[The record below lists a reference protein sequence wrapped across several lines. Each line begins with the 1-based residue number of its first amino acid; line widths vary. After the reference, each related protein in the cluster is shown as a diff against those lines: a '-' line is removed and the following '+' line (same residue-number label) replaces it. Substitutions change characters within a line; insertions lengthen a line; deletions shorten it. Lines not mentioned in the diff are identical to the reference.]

1 MVYHKVTKNPA
12 DSLHSSINLANFVGM
27 KKYILTFFLLMG
39 LLLPMSAQS
48 LASDRFEERSLSLG
62 GGYTNMV
69 DTYLSPLRYG
79 GAHVSLLSEGFSQT
93 TIPGGRWFAQSL
105 FALHGDYVTPA
116 SGSGLTVG
124 GMADYSY
131 TYYYQ
136 VPFGTHKGFSLYV
149 GPQPQLRI
157 GGIYNL
163 RNSNNPAQLKL
174 GANLAASAMAKYA
187 FALWAI
193 PMNVRLQTDLPL
205 LGVAFGPDY
214 GQSYYEIFYLG
225 QSEGCVHL
233 TSLHNNLSLRANLSY
248 DLQLRP
254 CTLRITLANDLYQWT
269 LGKQHYRMFTHTI
282 MLGYVKNLYHV
293 VRDEESSR
301 YIPY

>member
-1 MVYHKVTKNPA
+1 
-12 DSLHSSINLANFVGM
+12 M
-27 KKYILTFFLLMG
+27 KKYILTFAILIGM
-39 LLLPMSAQS
+39 LLPMSAQS
-48 LASDRFEERSLSLG
+48 LASDRFEQRSLSLG
-62 GGYTNMV
+62 GGYTTLV
-69 DTYLSPLRYG
+69 DTYLSPLRYD
-79 GAHVSLLSEGFSQT
+79 GAHVALLSEGFSQT
-93 TIPGGRWFAQSL
+93 AIPGGRWFAQSL
-105 FALHGDYVTPA
+105 FALHGDYATPA

-131 TYYYQ
+131 TCYYQ
-136 VPFGTHKGFSLYV
+136 VPLLSPQGGRLRLFV
-149 GPQPQLRI
+149 GPQAQLRV

-174 GANLAASAMAKYA
+174 GANFAASAMAKYI
-187 FALWAI
+187 FTLWDT

-225 QSEGCVHL
+225 QSEGSVHL

-248 DLQLRP
+248 DLQLP
-254 CTLRITLANDLYQWT
+254 TSTLRVTFASDLYQWT
-269 LGKQHYRMFTHTI
+269 LGKQHYRMFTHSI
-282 MLGYVKNLYHV
+282 MLGYVRNLYRV

-301 YIPY
+301 HIPY